1 MAENRNGDLAGW
13 MAELGLTAAELSDLV
28 NEEIGQFTGR
38 LGETSERTVF
48 RWLSGEVRW
57 PHGRQRLALERVSG
71 RPVTDL
77 GFTPRGKS
85 MSTRRSSEEDPE
97 VRRREFVGAA
107 AGVAAASISVGSP
120 AAAAP
125 QRVGTSDV
133 IRLRDAVER
142 LVAEDALRGGGGL
155 EQAAVRGAE
164 EALRLQRGAASQRV
178 RTRLF
183 SLAANFTCRAGWA
196 LIDAGR
202 LEGAGRHLERALTLA
217 GMARDADMAMQVWN
231 MRSMLARQR
240 EDYAEA
246 VAAAQAAQA
255 TSITRRSPVHASLG
269 WARLAVA
276 QAHGGDARG
285 AVRSIGRAEELW
297 GKADPGEPV
306 SAWIEFY
313 GPVAGP
319 AELFALTA
327 VVQDETGR
335 SAQAEAAS
343 YRSLAALPG
352 QYRRNRANTTAR
364 LALAQLH
371 QGEVEQACATS
382 GAVFE
387 AMAGVPLPG
396 RTRQLLGDFQ
406 RELIARA
413 PKMADEWVEQYR
425 TEWSRA

>member
-85 MSTRRSSEEDPE
+85 MSTQRSSEEDPE

-107 AGVAAASISVGSP
+107 AGVAAAPISVGSP

-125 QRVGTSDV
+125 QRVGTGDV
-133 IRLRDAVER
+133 IRLRDSVER
-142 LVAEDALRGGGGL
+142 LVAVDAVRGGGSL
-155 EQAAVRGAE
+155 ERAAVQGSE

-178 RTRLF
+178 RQRLF

-202 LEGAGRHLERALTLA
+202 LEGAGQHLDRALTLA
-217 GMARDADMAMQVWN
+217 GLARDPDMEMQVWN
-231 MRSMLARQR
+231 MRSMLFRQR
-240 EDYAEA
+240 EDYVAA

-255 TSITRRSPVHASLG
+255 TRIVRRSAVHASLG
-269 WARLAVA
+269 WARLAVS
-276 QAHGGDARG
+276 QAHGGDARA
-285 AVRSIGRAEELW
+285 AVRSIGRAEELLA
-297 GKADPGEPV
+297 KAEPGEPV

-313 GPVAGP
+313 GP

-371 QGEVEQACATS
+371 QGEVEQAYVTS
-382 GAVFE
+382 GEVFA
-387 AMAGVPLPG
+387 AMDGVPLPG
-396 RTRQLLGDFQ
+396 RTRRLLGDFQ

-413 PKMADEWVEQYR
+413 PAVADEWMEQYR